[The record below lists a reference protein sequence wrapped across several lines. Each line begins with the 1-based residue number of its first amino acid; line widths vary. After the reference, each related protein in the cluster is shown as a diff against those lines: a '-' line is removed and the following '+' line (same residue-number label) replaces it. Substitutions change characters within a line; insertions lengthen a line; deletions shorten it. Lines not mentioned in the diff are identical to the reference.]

1 LFIFTKL
8 TDSYCFSLFPVLFF
22 NCITISGG
30 DPMATEAQRRAAI
43 AYNKRQDNIMVR
55 PSKEDGAAIRAA
67 AAAAG
72 QSVQRYILDAVA
84 ARMAADQATQPRD
97 D

>member
-1 LFIFTKL
+1 
-8 TDSYCFSLFPVLFF
+8 
-22 NCITISGG
+22 
-30 DPMATEAQRRAAI
+30 MATEAQRRAVI

-84 ARMAADQATQPRD
+84 ARMAADAAEDRQP
-97 D
+97 

>member
-1 LFIFTKL
+1 
-8 TDSYCFSLFPVLFF
+8 
-22 NCITISGG
+22 
-30 DPMATEAQRRAAI
+30 MATDAQRRAVI

-55 PSKEDGAAIRAA
+55 PSKETGAAIRAA

-84 ARMAADQATQPRD
+84 ARMAADQAPQPRD

>member
-1 LFIFTKL
+1 
-8 TDSYCFSLFPVLFF
+8 
-22 NCITISGG
+22 
-30 DPMATEAQRRAAI
+30 MATEAQRRAVI

-55 PSKEDGAAIRAA
+55 PSKEDGAAIRSA

-84 ARMAADQATQPRD
+84 ARMAAEQQPSAQD
-97 D
+97 NNNIE

>member
-1 LFIFTKL
+1 
-8 TDSYCFSLFPVLFF
+8 
-22 NCITISGG
+22 
-30 DPMATEAQRRAAI
+30 
-43 AYNKRQDNIMVR
+43 MVR

-84 ARMAADQATQPRD
+84 ARMAADAAEGRQP
-97 D
+97 

>member
-1 LFIFTKL
+1 
-8 TDSYCFSLFPVLFF
+8 
-22 NCITISGG
+22 
-30 DPMATEAQRRAAI
+30 MATDAQRRAVQ
-43 AYNKRQDNIMVR
+43 AYQRRQDSFTVR
-55 PSKEDGAAIRAA
+55 PSAATGAAIRAA

-84 ARMAADQATQPRD
+84 ARMAAEQAPQPRD

>member
-1 LFIFTKL
+1 
-8 TDSYCFSLFPVLFF
+8 
-22 NCITISGG
+22 
-30 DPMATEAQRRAAI
+30 MATEAQRRAVI

-84 ARMAADQATQPRD
+84 ARMSADQATQPRD

>member
-1 LFIFTKL
+1 
-8 TDSYCFSLFPVLFF
+8 
-22 NCITISGG
+22 
-30 DPMATEAQRRAAI
+30 MATEAQRRAVI

-84 ARMAADQATQPRD
+84 ARMAAEQATQPRND
-97 D
+97 

>member
-1 LFIFTKL
+1 
-8 TDSYCFSLFPVLFF
+8 
-22 NCITISGG
+22 
-30 DPMATEAQRRAAI
+30 MATEAQRRAVI

-84 ARMAADQATQPRD
+84 ARMAAEQAAQPRND
-97 D
+97 

>member
-1 LFIFTKL
+1 
-8 TDSYCFSLFPVLFF
+8 
-22 NCITISGG
+22 
-30 DPMATEAQRRAAI
+30 MATEAQRRAVI

-72 QSVQRYILDAVA
+72 QSVQRYILDAVV
-84 ARMAADQATQPRD
+84 ARMAADAAAEGRQP
-97 D
+97 

>member
-1 LFIFTKL
+1 
-8 TDSYCFSLFPVLFF
+8 
-22 NCITISGG
+22 
-30 DPMATEAQRRAAI
+30 MATEAQRRAAI

>member
-1 LFIFTKL
+1 M
-8 TDSYCFSLFPVLFF
+8 S
-22 NCITISGG
+22 
-30 DPMATEAQRRAAI
+30 TEAQRRAVI

-84 ARMAADQATQPRD
+84 ARMAAEQATQPRD

>member
-1 LFIFTKL
+1 
-8 TDSYCFSLFPVLFF
+8 
-22 NCITISGG
+22 
-30 DPMATEAQRRAAI
+30 MATEAQRRAVI

-84 ARMAADQATQPRD
+84 ARMAAEQSTQPRND
-97 D
+97 

>member
-1 LFIFTKL
+1 
-8 TDSYCFSLFPVLFF
+8 
-22 NCITISGG
+22 
-30 DPMATEAQRRAAI
+30 MATEAQRRAVI
-43 AYNKRQDNIMVR
+43 AYNKRQDSITLR

-67 AAAAG
+67 AAVAG
-72 QSVQRYILDAVA
+72 QPLQRYILDAVA

>member
-1 LFIFTKL
+1 
-8 TDSYCFSLFPVLFF
+8 
-22 NCITISGG
+22 
-30 DPMATEAQRRAAI
+30 MATEAQRRAVI

-84 ARMAADQATQPRD
+84 ARMAADAAAEGRQP
-97 D
+97 

>member
-1 LFIFTKL
+1 
-8 TDSYCFSLFPVLFF
+8 
-22 NCITISGG
+22 
-30 DPMATEAQRRAAI
+30 MATDAQRRAVQ
-43 AYNKRQDNIMVR
+43 AYRQRQDAFTVR
-55 PSKEDGAAIRAA
+55 PSAATG
-67 AAAAG
+67 AAG

>member
-1 LFIFTKL
+1 
-8 TDSYCFSLFPVLFF
+8 
-22 NCITISGG
+22 
-30 DPMATEAQRRAAI
+30 MATEAQRRAVI

-84 ARMAADQATQPRD
+84 ARMAADTAEGRQP
-97 D
+97 

>member
-1 LFIFTKL
+1 
-8 TDSYCFSLFPVLFF
+8 
-22 NCITISGG
+22 
-30 DPMATEAQRRAAI
+30 MATEAQRRAVI

-84 ARMAADQATQPRD
+84 ARMAADQAAQSRED
-97 D
+97 